1 MDNDPHQFRAVVT
14 FEDQGGKTL
23 LTMSAVFATAE
34 LRDEV
39 VRESGAI
46 EGGNQH
52 LECLDQYLT
61 SEGAALPAGRRV
73 EITRVFDAP
82 RDLVWEAW
90 TRPER
95 FVQWWGP
102 RDFTT
107 PMCEIDLRPG
117 GRLRFLMRPKEGPD
131 IWCGG
136 VFQQVEAPSK
146 LVFTDYFTEESGEVA
161 FPTECGLSEEWP
173 VQALVTV
180 ILEDLG
186 GKTRLTLR
194 HDASGGLPEEFE
206 GAEQGWGESFDRLG
220 ELLAS

>member
-1 MDNDPHQFRAVVT
+1 
-14 FEDQGGKTL
+14 
-23 LTMSAVFATAE
+23 
-34 LRDEV
+34 
-39 VRESGAI
+39 
-46 EGGNQH
+46 
-52 LECLDQYLT
+52 
-61 SEGAALPAGRRV
+61 LPAGRRV

-117 GRLRFLMRPKEGPD
+117 GRLRFLMRPKEGSD

-146 LVFTDYFTEESGEVA
+146 LVFTDYFTKESGEVA

-186 GKTRLTLR
+186 GKTRLTLGTTPAAACR
-194 HDASGGLPEEFE
+194 RNSRAPSRVGARASTASGSCSRANETRFRRRLVRTGPRRLRGLRRNSSPRNPSTSRRRPEA
-206 GAEQGWGESFDRLG
+206 GADTTANLVQPEWYSPPV
-220 ELLAS
+220 